1 MLVYSKKCTKCD
13 VAVAMGESPMEHDD
27 CPCNYRT
34 GSSKAMKASAALDMV
49 VELHDLGIGIE
60 YIVSDDDSTMHA
72 HLKHINTVKNAK
84 LLFHY
89 FKFIT
94 SSSFTLYHLQTSYT
108 SSFYSTSTFKILFS
122 LASSYILNFQNRI
135 WDRGR
140 HKFTSIP
147 SNIITKSTTLTC
159 ISSTGYYF
167 EPYATKHY

>member
-1 MLVYSKKCTKCD
+1 MKNIQKCLKMLKKCTKCD

-49 VELHDLGIGIE
+49 VKLHDLGIGIE

-122 LASSYILNFQNRI
+122 LAFLHFECSKSHLRPWATQQLHQFFSKI
-135 WDRGR
+135 
-140 HKFTSIP
+140 T
-147 SNIITKSTTLTC
+147 TKSTNFTLH
-159 ISSTGYYF
+159 ISDRLLL
-167 EPYATKHY
+167 